1 MEAQEVDR
9 AVDFILAVHRDDKA
23 RIKEMTQTWRFLAER
38 PIRLVLADLA
48 PLAIGALETLRHAGM
63 DGNRFREE
71 GIDTKRVA
79 SSPRHSGPGHLGNV
93 LGTALQTWGRVS
105 ADKETPIGIARA
117 ILAYLQ
123 PPGVSENTT
132 LTMLELLRSSLKS
145 PDQKKV

>member
-1 MEAQEVDR
+1 MKAQEVDR

-23 RIKEMTQTWRFLAER
+23 RIKEMNQAWRFLAER

-48 PLAIGALETLRHAGM
+48 PLAIGALETVRHVDM
-63 DGNRFREE
+63 DGGGFREE
-71 GIDTKRVA
+71 GIDAKRVA
-79 SSPRHSGPGHLGNV
+79 WGPGHLGNV

-105 ADKETPIGIARA
+105 ADKGTPIGIARA

-132 LTMLELLRSSLKS
+132 LTVLELLRSSLKS